1 MIENNYLNTN
11 ILLNQYMNQM
21 QKSVLGTSGNLYQ
34 IAESDVSTF
43 FPNILS
49 EVMLNAKGM
58 SGLDSKKTKETKE
71 ENEESTSEKDIS
83 KKEQSKPVQR
93 VVSNVVMGKFENI
106 VQEKKNPYVT
116 ITYQKGR

>member
-1 MIENNYLNTN
+1 MIENSYLNTN

-49 EVMLNAKGM
+49 EVMLNAKGV
-58 SGLDSKKTKETKE
+58 SGLESKKTKEAKE
-71 ENEESTSEKDIS
+71 KNKESTSEKDIS
-83 KKEQSKPVQR
+83 KKDKSKPVQR

>member
-11 ILLNQYMNQM
+11 VLLNQYMNQM

-58 SGLDSKKTKETKE
+58 SSLDSKKTKESK
-71 ENEESTSEKDIS
+71 EESTSEKDIL

>member
-1 MIENNYLNTN
+1 MIENSYLNTN

-49 EVMLNAKGM
+49 EVMLNAKGV
-58 SGLDSKKTKETKE
+58 SGLDSKKL
-71 ENEESTSEKDIS
+71 
-83 KKEQSKPVQR
+83 KKQ
-93 VVSNVVMGKFENI
+93 
-106 VQEKKNPYVT
+106 KKKMRRALLRK
-116 ITYQKGR
+116 IYQKKINQNLYKELYLML